1 MSSKI
6 TPDTVK
12 LYKGISEEKWIQ
24 GPTFKNGTIL
34 HVEYMGGP
42 NQNSVQQRIDELA
55 PNEKLQIK
63 IKDMNNND
71 TDWLSGYD
79 ELDGA
84 FDSPN
89 HDDTYDISLKNYPTG
104 YFTMEGK
111 IINSGNL
118 KNRRFT
124 FIYPRDKFSLKPI
137 TLPKGKR
144 IPSLKALS
152 EYKLSTSD
160 KKHYDTITNFR
171 HAGKTKKRKN
181 KKRKNK
187 EQTKKR
193 KAKQSKKQ
201 KRKN

>member
-42 NQNSVQQRIDELA
+42 DPNSVQERIDELG
-55 PNEKLQIK
+55 PNDKLQIK

-124 FIYPRDKFSLKPI
+124 FIYPRDNFSLKSFSI
-137 TLPKGKR
+137 PKQNR
-144 IPSLKALS
+144 VLSLQSLS
-152 EYKLSTSD
+152 KYKLSSRD

-181 KKRKNK
+181 KK
-187 EQTKKR
+187 QTKKR

>member
-84 FDSPN
+84 FD
-89 HDDTYDISLKNYPTG
+89 
-104 YFTMEGK
+104 
-111 IINSGNL
+111 
-118 KNRRFT
+118 
-124 FIYPRDKFSLKPI
+124 
-137 TLPKGKR
+137 
-144 IPSLKALS
+144 
-152 EYKLSTSD
+152 
-160 KKHYDTITNFR
+160 
-171 HAGKTKKRKN
+171 
-181 KKRKNK
+181 
-187 EQTKKR
+187 
-193 KAKQSKKQ
+193 
-201 KRKN
+201 